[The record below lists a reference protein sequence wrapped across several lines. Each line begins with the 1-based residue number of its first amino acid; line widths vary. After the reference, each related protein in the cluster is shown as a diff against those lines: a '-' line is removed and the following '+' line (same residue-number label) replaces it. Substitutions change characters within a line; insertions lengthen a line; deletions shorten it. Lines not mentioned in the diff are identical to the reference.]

1 MLKITFKT
9 IDIFKLTG
17 IGSAILL
24 FFLIF
29 IGMILE
35 LIGIALIIPILSFFI
50 NPNTFSNINF
60 LKNLIDPI
68 YLQNSKNYIYLL
80 IILIVSLYL
89 FKNIFLFLISFLK
102 FNILNNIQVKISNE
116 LYKFYINANY
126 NYHLKKNSAYLIR
139 NLTNEIPNTKS
150 LITQLI
156 NFYTELLVII
166 FLTAFLIYANS
177 WLGFFTFIT
186 LFLSGILLFV
196 LFKKFIKDLG
206 KIRIVHAGHATKQII
221 EGLGGIKDVKILSKE
236 DVFINKYFYFMSK
249 FNRSDRLVLTL
260 GDLPRLIF
268 ELIAIFTM
276 MSIILIMSNL
286 NYNQDK
292 ILVSLSIFALCLIR
306 MIPSFNRLI
315 LSMQTINYQ
324 TPSFEKIYQLIIK
337 KEDGFNFGTN
347 LISKKL
353 KVKFESKIEFKNIS
367 FSYDNKIKILD
378 NINLTINAADIIGI
392 YGASG
397 SGKTTLINII
407 LGFMTPTE
415 GKITFDSLEIKNNE
429 EFNVTGLGHVPQN
442 IYLIDS
448 SIRENIAF
456 GIQSED
462 IDNIKL
468 KKCIK
473 LSRLDNFINN
483 LEYGL
488 DTIIGENGI
497 RLSGGQ
503 RQRMGIARAL
513 YNNPN
518 ILIFDEATNSLD
530 SQTEI
535 EIMKDIYNLGY
546 KYTILI
552 ISHNLKTL
560 ESCNKLYEMNNG
572 DLSLI
577 KNKKL

>member
-24 FFLIF
+24 VCLIF

-50 NPNTFSNINF
+50 NPETFSNVNF
-60 LKNLIDPI
+60 LKNYIDPI

-337 KEDGFNFGTN
+337 KEDGFNFGTH

-378 NINLTINAADIIGI
+378 NINLTINASDTIGI

-407 LGFMTPTE
+407 LGFMMPTV
-415 GKITFDSLEIKNNE
+415 GKITFDSKEINSNE
-429 EFNVTGLGHVPQN
+429 EFTVTGLGHVPQN

-448 SIRENIAF
+448 SIKENIAF
-456 GIQSED
+456 GIQSKE

-468 KKCIK
+468 NKCIK
-473 LSRLDNFINN
+473 LSRLDNFIKD
-483 LEYGL
+483 LEHGS

-503 RQRMGIARAL
+503 RQRIGIARAL

-535 EIMKDIYNLGY
+535 EIMKDIYKLGGN
-546 KYTILI
+546 YTILI
-552 ISHNLKTL
+552 ISHNLETL
-560 ESCNKLYEMNNG
+560 KSCNRVYEV
-572 DLSLI
+572 
-577 KNKKL
+577 KNKKIIKIK

>member
-17 IGSAILL
+17 IGSGILL
-24 FFLIF
+24 VSLIF

-50 NPNTFSNINF
+50 NPETFSNVNF
-60 LKNLIDPI
+60 LKNYIDPI

-186 LFLSGILLFV
+186 LCLSGILLFV

-353 KVKFESKIEFKNIS
+353 KVKFENKIEFKNIS
-367 FSYDNKIKILD
+367 FSYDNKIKILE
-378 NINLTINAADIIGI
+378 NINLTINASDIIGI

-407 LGFMTPTE
+407 LGFMMPTV
-415 GKITFDSLEIKNNE
+415 GKITFDSKEINNNE
-429 EFNVTGLGHVPQN
+429 EFTVTGLGHVPQN

-448 SIRENIAF
+448 SIKENIAF
-456 GIQSED
+456 GIQSKE
-462 IDNIKL
+462 IDSIKL
-468 KKCIK
+468 NKCIK
-473 LSRLDNFINN
+473 LSRLDNFIND
-483 LEYGL
+483 LEHGS

-503 RQRMGIARAL
+503 RQRIGIARAL

-535 EIMKDIYNLGY
+535 EIMKDIYKLGGN
-546 KYTILI
+546 YTILI
-552 ISHNLKTL
+552 ISHNLETL
-560 ESCNKLYEMNNG
+560 KSCNRVYEV
-572 DLSLI
+572 
-577 KNKKL
+577 KNKKIIKIK

>member
-1 MLKITFKT
+1 
-9 IDIFKLTG
+9 
-17 IGSAILL
+17 
-24 FFLIF
+24 
-29 IGMILE
+29 
-35 LIGIALIIPILSFFI
+35 
-50 NPNTFSNINF
+50 
-60 LKNLIDPI
+60 
-68 YLQNSKNYIYLL
+68 
-80 IILIVSLYL
+80 
-89 FKNIFLFLISFLK
+89 
-102 FNILNNIQVKISNE
+102 
-116 LYKFYINANY
+116 
-126 NYHLKKNSAYLIR
+126 
-139 NLTNEIPNTKS
+139 
-150 LITQLI
+150 
-156 NFYTELLVII
+156 
-166 FLTAFLIYANS
+166 
-177 WLGFFTFIT
+177 
-186 LFLSGILLFV
+186 
-196 LFKKFIKDLG
+196 
-206 KIRIVHAGHATKQII
+206 
-221 EGLGGIKDVKILSKE
+221 
-236 DVFINKYFYFMSK
+236 MSK
-249 FNRSDRLVLTL
+249 FNRSDRLALTL

-353 KVKFESKIEFKNIS
+353 KVKFESKIEIKNIS

-378 NINLTINAADIIGI
+378 NINLTINASDTIGI

-407 LGFMTPTE
+407 LGFMMPTV
-415 GKITFDSLEIKNNE
+415 GKITFDSKEINSNE
-429 EFNVTGLGHVPQN
+429 EFTVTGLGHVPQN

-448 SIRENIAF
+448 SIKENIAF
-456 GIQSED
+456 GVQGKE
-462 IDNIKL
+462 IDSIKL
-468 KKCIK
+468 NKCIK
-473 LSRLDNFINN
+473 LSRLDNFIKD
-483 LEYGL
+483 LEHGS

-503 RQRMGIARAL
+503 RQRIGIARAL

-535 EIMKDIYNLGY
+535 EIMKDIYKLGGN
-546 KYTILI
+546 YTILI
-552 ISHNLKTL
+552 ISHNLETL
-560 ESCNKLYEMNNG
+560 KSCNRVYEV
-572 DLSLI
+572 
-577 KNKKL
+577 KNKKIIKIK